1 MRLWFFLFGVLALS
15 ALAGCSPAGL
25 AVGAASGA
33 AVSLSKEKPVD
44 EQLDDLGIDVAI
56 QKAWLEEEAVRNLR
70 SQGAQVVS
78 CLRAAMSRQEA
89 VGERAEK

>member
-1 MRLWFFLFGVLALS
+1 MSFCCGVNMKTTQFKLNL
-15 ALAGCSPAGL
+15 PA
-25 AVGAASGA
+25 
-33 AVSLSKEKPVD
+33 
-44 EQLDDLGIDVAI
+44 DV
-56 QKAWLEEEAVRNLR
+56 KAWLEEEAVRNLR